1 MVYMKILKR
10 NQIVVAVIALML
22 VTAGY
27 LNFANQNKESNL
39 IPTSSAADSELM
51 AGIGDA
57 QLVSA
62 NETKENNQT
71 QNETVENTENVATTN
86 KTKEDTAS
94 NITQNTSA
102 QEDSYFAQSK
112 LDRDKMYSQM
122 LDNYQKILETN
133 NLSSEEKKTAQE
145 EIKRIN
151 NEKNAIMIA
160 ENLIKTK
167 GFQDIVIFVNNGNV
181 TGVVQKD
188 KLDEKDIAQIQ
199 NIITRELNVKT
210 NKINIS
216 GKNVNA
222 NVILENSNG
231 EQVQCWFATKTSKMY
246 YYKTFGSC
254 IFGND
259 RGNPVGISPLDGA
272 YQGSAVQPIV
282 FLKNNIDYDYNED
295 TNTYT
300 INGYK

>member
-62 NETKENNQT
+62 NEATENKQT
-71 QNETVENTENVATTN
+71 QNETVENTENVATTSSTQEN
-86 KTKEDTAS
+86 TDSNTTK
-94 NITQNTSA
+94 NTSA
-102 QEDSYFAQSK
+102 QEDSYFAQSR

-216 GKNVNA
+216 GKN
-222 NVILENSNG
+222 
-231 EQVQCWFATKTSKMY
+231 
-246 YYKTFGSC
+246 
-254 IFGND
+254 
-259 RGNPVGISPLDGA
+259 
-272 YQGSAVQPIV
+272 
-282 FLKNNIDYDYNED
+282 
-295 TNTYT
+295 
-300 INGYK
+300 

>member
-62 NETKENNQT
+62 NEATENKQT
-71 QNETVENTENVATTN
+71 QDETVENTENVATTSN
-86 KTKEDTAS
+86 TQENTDSNTTK
-94 NITQNTSA
+94 NTSA
-102 QEDSYFAQSK
+102 QEDSYFAQSR

-216 GKNVNA
+216 GKN
-222 NVILENSNG
+222 
-231 EQVQCWFATKTSKMY
+231 
-246 YYKTFGSC
+246 
-254 IFGND
+254 
-259 RGNPVGISPLDGA
+259 
-272 YQGSAVQPIV
+272 
-282 FLKNNIDYDYNED
+282 
-295 TNTYT
+295 
-300 INGYK
+300 

>member
-62 NETKENNQT
+62 NEATENKQT

-102 QEDSYFAQSK
+102 QEDSYFAQSR

-199 NIITRELNVKT
+199 NIITRELNAKT

-216 GKNVNA
+216 GKN
-222 NVILENSNG
+222 
-231 EQVQCWFATKTSKMY
+231 
-246 YYKTFGSC
+246 
-254 IFGND
+254 
-259 RGNPVGISPLDGA
+259 
-272 YQGSAVQPIV
+272 
-282 FLKNNIDYDYNED
+282 
-295 TNTYT
+295 
-300 INGYK
+300 

>member
-39 IPTSSAADSELM
+39 IPTSSVADTELM

-62 NETKENNQT
+62 NEATENNQT
-71 QNETVENTENVATTN
+71 QNETIKNTENVATTSN
-86 KTKEDTAS
+86 TQKNTDSNTTK
-94 NITQNTSA
+94 NTSA
-102 QEDSYFAQSK
+102 QEDSYFAQSR

-216 GKNVNA
+216 GKN
-222 NVILENSNG
+222 
-231 EQVQCWFATKTSKMY
+231 
-246 YYKTFGSC
+246 
-254 IFGND
+254 
-259 RGNPVGISPLDGA
+259 
-272 YQGSAVQPIV
+272 
-282 FLKNNIDYDYNED
+282 
-295 TNTYT
+295 
-300 INGYK
+300 

>member
-10 NQIVVAVIALML
+10 NQIVVTVIALML

-62 NETKENNQT
+62 NEAKENNQT

-102 QEDSYFAQSK
+102 QEDSYFAQSR

-133 NLSSEEKKTAQE
+133 NLSLEEKKTAQE

-216 GKNVNA
+216 GKN
-222 NVILENSNG
+222 
-231 EQVQCWFATKTSKMY
+231 
-246 YYKTFGSC
+246 
-254 IFGND
+254 
-259 RGNPVGISPLDGA
+259 
-272 YQGSAVQPIV
+272 
-282 FLKNNIDYDYNED
+282 
-295 TNTYT
+295 
-300 INGYK
+300 

>member
-62 NETKENNQT
+62 NEATENNQT
-71 QNETVENTENVATTN
+71 QNETVENTENVATTSN
-86 KTKEDTAS
+86 TQENTDSNTTK
-94 NITQNTSA
+94 NTSA
-102 QEDSYFAQSK
+102 QEDSYFAQSR

-216 GKNVNA
+216 GKNVE
-222 NVILENSNG
+222 I
-231 EQVQCWFATKTSKMY
+231 
-246 YYKTFGSC
+246 
-254 IFGND
+254 
-259 RGNPVGISPLDGA
+259 
-272 YQGSAVQPIV
+272 
-282 FLKNNIDYDYNED
+282 
-295 TNTYT
+295 
-300 INGYK
+300 